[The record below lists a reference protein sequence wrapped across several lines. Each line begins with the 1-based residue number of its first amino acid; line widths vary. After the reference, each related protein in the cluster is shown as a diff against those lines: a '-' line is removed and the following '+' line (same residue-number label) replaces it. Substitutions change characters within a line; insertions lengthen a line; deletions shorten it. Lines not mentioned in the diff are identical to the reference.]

1 MNQSPRDIALRSHLG
16 GAERAGSTL
25 VARPSDPWQAL
36 HPQYAVPLSTLP
48 ALSPHGVDLRAIRE
62 AVSTIPDVPAGT
74 NFRWGNMETVGA
86 PLELPTRISSEDAVA
101 YLLHAWAVTYKA
113 VVFDSQ
119 LPVEM
124 AGRWGLLS
132 DNQIAFLAW
141 FNIGGPR
148 LVVLPTLSLQGR
160 TIHMSLYHCVLCH
173 QGWMT
178 AHNPSKHGDL
188 VHLSSQYDHLFFQ
201 PGGAYYELNLA
212 FHDKLRPARYWH
224 RHRTWID
231 SVVQMLGGRKLGIGD
246 GEIDFCGGEY
256 PGTPIFW
263 SQELHSFFH
272 FKVGEHAVPS
282 GSPPGVTYSHLR
294 TKIAEMMGEWRRT
307 FVAPNQTKLER
318 PKRVGIE
325 VEYLE
330 EQ

>member
-1 MNQSPRDIALRSHLG
+1 MSQSPKDISVRGGVGGFQQAAAAL
-16 GAERAGSTL
+16 AP
-25 VARPSDPWQAL
+25 RPSDPWQAL
-36 HPQYAVPLSTLP
+36 HPQYAMPITTLP
-48 ALSPHGVDLRAIRE
+48 ALSPHGVDLKAIRD
-62 AVSTIPDVPAGT
+62 AVSKVPDVPAGT
-74 NFRWGNMETVGA
+74 NFRWGEMETVGA
-86 PLELPTRISSEDAVA
+86 PLELPRHMSSDEALA
-101 YLLHAWAVTYKA
+101 YLLHAWTLTYKA

-124 AGRWGLLS
+124 AGRWGLLA

-160 TIHMSLYHCVLCH
+160 TIHMSMYHCVLCH

-178 AHNPSKHGDL
+178 AHDPAKHGDM
-188 VHLSSQYDHLFFQ
+188 VHLSSCYDHLFFQ
-201 PGGAYYELNLA
+201 PGGAYHDVHCA
-212 FHDKLRPARYWH
+212 FHDHLRPARYWH
-224 RHRTWID
+224 RHRTWVD
-231 SVVQMLGGRKLGIGD
+231 SVVRILGGRRLGIGD
-246 GEIDFCGGEY
+246 GEIDFSGGEM

-263 SQELHSFFH
+263 SGELKSFFH
-272 FKVGEHAVPS
+272 FKIGEQAVPS

-307 FVAPNQTKLER
+307 FVATSQTKLER